1 MAKHD
6 TKEDIWVV
14 VEYDVYDLTKFIDIH
29 PGGLKKILQRAG
41 GDATKKFREG
51 NHPFNISS
59 NKLSKWKVGHINP
72 DSTIEMWQK
81 EEQTGKMDAV
91 WSIML
96 GVFMLSY
103 MIYLTV

>member
-1 MAKHD
+1 VAKHD

-41 GDATKKFREG
+41 GDATKKFIEG

-81 EEQTGKMDAV
+81 EEQAGKMDAV